1 MQTGQRR
8 ETDFMKTDE
17 AGVDTQNTKTKRQID
32 CVALSS
38 GGGGVSSD
46 SNRQDR

>member
-1 MQTGQRR
+1 MQTGQQR

-17 AGVDTQNTKTKRQID
+17 DGVDTQNTKTKRQID

-38 GGGGVSSD
+38 GGSALTQTD
-46 SNRQDR
+46 KTDET